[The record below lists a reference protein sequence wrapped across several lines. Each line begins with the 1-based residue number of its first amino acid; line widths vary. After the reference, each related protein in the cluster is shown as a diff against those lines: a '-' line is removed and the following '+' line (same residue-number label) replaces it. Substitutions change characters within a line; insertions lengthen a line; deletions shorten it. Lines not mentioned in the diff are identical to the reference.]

1 MLFFLFLF
9 LYIFI
14 MKQKSKEMWKE
25 NTQVKKENYW
35 QIWQGLLRMNT
46 AKKINYH
53 VSTDA
58 ELFLFFIHL

>member
-1 MLFFLFLF
+1 
-9 LYIFI
+9 